1 MVDAIVSTEA
11 ATNAARRVTL
21 EGRMGDPRASLAGP
35 MARFSLRLRESAIE
49 QAGAAL
55 GLDLALPI
63 CRGARANG
71 RTALRL
77 GPDEWL
83 VFTTEDDAES
93 LAGSLRPTASGR
105 EGALVDISHRQIGI
119 VLDGAHI
126 TEMLNGFSPLDLDL
140 SSFPV
145 GMATR
150 TVFAKAEIVLWR
162 QAETRFHLEA
172 WRSFAPYVWGLLTE
186 IGREYPV

>member
-11 ATNAARRVTL
+11 DTKAARRVTL
-21 EGRMGDPRASLAGP
+21 EGRMGDSRAALAGP
-35 MARFSLRLRESAIE
+35 TARFSLRLREAAIE
-49 QAGAAL
+49 KAGAAL

-63 CRGARANG
+63 CRAATPNG

-83 VFTTEDDAES
+83 LLTSEEDAES
-93 LAGSLRPTASGR
+93 LAGALRDVASGSQ
-105 EGALVDISHRQIGI
+105 GALVDISHRQTGI
-119 VLDGAHI
+119 VLDGPHI
-126 TEMLNGFSPLDLDL
+126 TDMLNGFCPLDLDL
-140 SSFPV
+140 SAFPV

-162 QAETRFHLEA
+162 QGESRFHIEA

-186 IGREYPV
+186 IGREYTV